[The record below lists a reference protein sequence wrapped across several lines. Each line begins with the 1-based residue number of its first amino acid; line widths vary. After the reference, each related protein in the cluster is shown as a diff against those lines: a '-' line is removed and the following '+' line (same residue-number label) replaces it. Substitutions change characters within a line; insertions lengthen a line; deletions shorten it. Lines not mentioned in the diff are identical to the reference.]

1 MPAASYRLL
10 PHYVSFSYGI
20 SDMPLVPPNI
30 QTLVPY
36 QPGRSA
42 DEIRREFGV
51 SRVVKLASNENPLGP
66 SPRAI
71 ERLTAVLDDVHYYPD
86 GGLRLRSD
94 LAQRF
99 RARVGNVVV
108 GSGSEAIMSNII
120 RTFLC
125 DDEEVLTAHGT
136 FIGFYVLARSR
147 GVKLVTVP
155 LRDFHF
161 DLEAIAARITAKTK
175 IIYLAN
181 PNNPTGTIFTRDEFE
196 RFADRVPPSTLVI
209 LDEAYF
215 EYACDNPDYP
225 DSMLYRMDN
234 VITLR
239 TFSKAYGLAGVR
251 IGYGMAHEALCD
263 NVRKVKLM
271 FEPSV
276 LAEAAG
282 LGALE
287 DHEFLA
293 RTLDMNRRGKVQL
306 FNAFSELGLKVIPTE
321 ANFYLLVF
329 GSEAEALQLY
339 TDLLRRGVIVR
350 PLGAFGLPECLRITI
365 GTEDQNRILIGA
377 LKEVLPVSA

>member
-1 MPAASYRLL
+1 
-10 PHYVSFSYGI
+10 
-20 SDMPLVPPNI
+20 MPLVPPNI
-30 QTLVPY
+30 QNLVPY
-36 QPGRSA
+36 QPGRTA

-71 ERLTAVLDDVHYYPD
+71 ERMTSVLDNVHYYPD
-86 GGLRLRSD
+86 GGTKLRSE
-94 LAQRF
+94 LAVRF
-99 RARVGNVVV
+99 RAKLDNVVV
-108 GSGSEAIMSNII
+108 GSGSETIMSNII

-125 DDEEVLTAHGT
+125 DDEEVLTAQGT

-155 LRDFHF
+155 LRDFRF
-161 DLEAIAARITAKTK
+161 DLEAIAARITGKTK

-196 RFADRVPPSTLVI
+196 RFVPRVPPSTLVI

-215 EYACDNPDYP
+215 EYACENPDYP
-225 DSMLYRMDN
+225 DSMRYRLDN

-251 IGYGMAHEALCD
+251 IGYGLAHEALCD
-263 NVRKVKLM
+263 NVRKVKLS

-293 RTLDMNRRGKVQL
+293 RTLDTNRRGKVQL
-306 FNAFSELGLKVIPTE
+306 ANAFRELGLKAIPTE
-321 ANFYLLVF
+321 ANFYLVVM
-329 GSEAEALQLY
+329 GSESEAVQLFN
-339 TDLLRRGVIVR
+339 DLLRRGVIVR
-350 PLGAFGLPECLRITI
+350 PLAAFGLPDCLRITV
-365 GTEDQNRILIGA
+365 GPEDQNRILISA
-377 LKEVLPVSA
+377 LKELLPVSA

>member
-1 MPAASYRLL
+1 
-10 PHYVSFSYGI
+10 
-20 SDMPLVPPNI
+20 MPLVPPNI
-30 QTLVPY
+30 QNLVPY
-36 QPGRSA
+36 QPGRTA

-71 ERLTAVLDDVHYYPD
+71 ERMTSVLDNVHYYPD
-86 GGLRLRSD
+86 GGLKLRSE
-94 LAQRF
+94 LAVRF
-99 RARVGNVVV
+99 RAKLDNVVV
-108 GSGSEAIMSNII
+108 GSGSETIMSNII

-125 DDEEVLTAHGT
+125 DDEEVLTAQGT
-136 FIGFYVLARSR
+136 FLGFYVLARSR

-155 LRDFHF
+155 LRDFRF
-161 DLEAIAARITAKTK
+161 DLEAMADSITKKTK

-196 RFADRVPPSTLVI
+196 RFVSRVPPSTLVI

-215 EYACDNPDYP
+215 EYACENPDYP
-225 DSMLYRMDN
+225 DSMRYRLDN

-251 IGYGMAHEALCD
+251 IGYGLAHEALCD
-263 NVRKVKLM
+263 NVRKVKLS

-293 RTLDMNRRGKVQL
+293 RTLDTNRRGKVQL
-306 FNAFSELGLKVIPTE
+306 ANAFRELGLKAIPTE
-321 ANFYLLVF
+321 ANFYLVVF
-329 GSEAEALQLY
+329 KSESEALQLFN
-339 TDLLRRGVIVR
+339 DLLRRGVIVR
-350 PLGAFGLPECLRITI
+350 PLAAFGLPACLRITV
-365 GTEDQNRILIGA
+365 GTEDQNRILISA
-377 LKEVLPVSA
+377 LKELLPVGA